1 MESVRKHYDAF
12 LADVY
17 SWIIGD
23 FDNACQKNR
32 AFFDSL
38 ALTSQPGSV
47 AVDLGCG
54 PGCQSI
60 PLAEAG
66 FDVLA
71 IDFCQELLDEL
82 AEHAGSLPI
91 RRLCADISEFRQHL
105 TRPAE
110 LIVCM
115 GDTLVH
121 LPDQQSVDA
130 VLTDIVQ
137 ALTPGGTFIYSI
149 RDYVEYV
156 PQGPERFVPIRA
168 NDEQIFTCFL
178 DYQEDVV
185 HVHDVL
191 HRKVGDEWTLNISD
205 YQKLRV
211 DSRKVD
217 EFLIRNGL
225 ILADRRIEGGM
236 ITVVAHAPD

>member
-1 MESVRKHYDAF
+1 MESVRKHYDTF

-23 FDNACQKNR
+23 FDSACSKNR
-32 AFFDSL
+32 AYFGTLGLS
-38 ALTSQPGSV
+38 ARPGSI

-66 FDVLA
+66 FEVLA

-82 AEHAGSLPI
+82 AEHAGSLPV
-91 RRLCADISEFRQHL
+91 RRLCADITEFRQHL
-105 TRPAE
+105 AE
-110 LIVCM
+110 PVDLIVCM

-121 LPDQQSVDA
+121 LPDRESVDA
-130 VLTDIVQ
+130 VLVDIAQ
-137 ALTPGGTFIYSI
+137 ALAPGGTFVYAI
-149 RDYVEYV
+149 RDYVDYV
-156 PQGPERFVPIRA
+156 PQGAERFVPIRA

-178 DYQEDVV
+178 DYRDDIV

-191 HRKVGDEWTLNISD
+191 YRKVGSEWMLDISD
-205 YQKLRV
+205 YQKLRI

-217 EFLIRNGL
+217 EILTENGL
-225 ILADRRIEGGM
+225 VIADRRIESGM
-236 ITVVAHAPD
+236 ITVVAKNPD